1 MKSLTIKDAIYTIA
15 ASWVELNPD
24 TLRKSWLKPLPE
36 VMTENDQTQ
45 GEQNNDSQEIVKY
58 LQILEPNVPA
68 NEVEEWITEYDKDC
82 ESYVELGDDQ
92 IVAAVLENDGKETAN
107 DYSDSDEDEPPTR
120 ISHTDAKNAF
130 DIALQ

>member
-1 MKSLTIKDAIYTIA
+1 
-15 ASWVELNPD
+15 
-24 TLRKSWLKPLPE
+24 
-36 VMTENDQTQ
+36 MTENDQTQ